1 MRVRRAELATL
12 AVVLNQLVAGRK
24 PRLVEQDG
32 PIRKDPSIGEQDR
45 FTRTLRGVLQRDAV
59 GKLAELAPID
69 SRSEQYVSRRESLV
83 KLQMLPHAMR
93 SSLICA
99 ALAQCSMTW
108 K

>member
-45 FTRTLRGVLQRDAV
+45 FTRTLRGVLQLDALGV
-59 GKLAELAPID
+59 APMD

-83 KLQMLPHAMR
+83 KLRMLPHAMR

-99 ALAQCSMTW
+99 ALAQCCITW